1 MIKLTTDIQKEAN
14 DFADR
19 FIKSIK
25 DLQDQ
30 INAEYKKEVQ
40 DHQKIDEL
48 TDELTDNYGVEI
60 VSHIEIIL
68 GGGGPAM
75 KIVWYYND
83 NHAEI
88 QYQDWFTEWTPAT
101 LTNEQ
106 QEQLNNY
113 CLTYF
118 DAELFTDHIL

>member
-1 MIKLTTDIQKEAN
+1 MIKLATDTQKDAN

-30 INAEYKKEVQ
+30 INAEYKKENQ

-48 TDELTDNYGVEI
+48 NEQLTDNYGVQI

-83 NHAEI
+83 DHAEI

-113 CLTYF
+113 CATYF

>member
-1 MIKLTTDIQKEAN
+1 MIKLATDTQKQAN

-30 INAEYKKEVQ
+30 INAEYKKENQ

-48 TDELTDNYGVEI
+48 TDELTDNYGVDI

-83 NHAEI
+83 DHAEI
-88 QYQDWFTEWTPAT
+88 HYQDWFTAWTPAT

-106 QEQLNNY
+106 QELLNNY
-113 CLTYF
+113 CSTYF